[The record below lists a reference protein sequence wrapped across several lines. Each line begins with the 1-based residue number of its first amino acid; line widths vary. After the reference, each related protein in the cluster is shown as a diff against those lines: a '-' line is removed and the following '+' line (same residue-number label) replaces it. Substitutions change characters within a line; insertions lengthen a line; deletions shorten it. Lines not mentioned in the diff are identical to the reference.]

1 MDDFELCDYKDVDFE
16 SLAVAASTEPHDTG
30 GVYRLIPATDEGDP
44 HGTRVV
50 DLNQ

>member
-1 MDDFELCDYKDVDFE
+1 MSNYKDDDFE

-30 GVYRLIPATDEGDP
+30 GVYRLILATGEGDL
-44 HGTRVV
+44 HRTRVV